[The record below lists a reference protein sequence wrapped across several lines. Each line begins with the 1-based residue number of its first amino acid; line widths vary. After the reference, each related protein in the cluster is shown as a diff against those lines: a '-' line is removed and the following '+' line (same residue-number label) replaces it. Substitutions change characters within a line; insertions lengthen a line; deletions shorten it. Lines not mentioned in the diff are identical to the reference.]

1 MPDDSERDRRSFLK
15 IAGGAA
21 AAATVA
27 GCMGGG
33 E

>member
-1 MPDDSERDRRSFLK
+1 VIKSKFNAEGKL

-21 AAATVA
+21 AAAPAIAT
-27 GCMGGG
+27 